1 MLNVT
6 NSPFRLSAIVLNV
19 IVPSAIM
26 LSVLAPAFATA
37 SIVRNILCRCS
48 IKYRYVALEH

>member
-1 MLNVT
+1 MLSVT

-26 LSVLAPAFATA
+26 LSVVVPAFATA
-37 SIVRNILCRCS
+37 FIVRNIICRCS
-48 IKYRYVALEH
+48 MKYRYVALEH